1 MRPRDLLI
9 VAAVLLVAGFAA
21 ADALRGLG
29 GGSAAPPPSAPA
41 GTEGSEA
48 ATTPPPR
55 RIRGFTVGEL
65 PGRVVFTGETC
76 VIQELDLPT
85 GTIFP
90 LPRLAGT
97 CKLWSPRHSERL
109 AYSLPSRRRSVVPF
123 RIADLNHAYLDLG
136 QFQARIDS
144 IVWRPD
150 GQRVAWC

>member
-29 GGSAAPPPSAPA
+29 GGSAAPPPSAPT
-41 GTEGSEA
+41 GTGGEA

-55 RIRGFTVGEL
+55 RVRGFTLGQL
-65 PGRVVFTGETC
+65 PGRLVFTGETC

-97 CKLWSPRHSERL
+97 CKLWSPRTSERL
-109 AYSLPSRRRSVVPF
+109 AYSL
-123 RIADLNHAYLDLG
+123 A
-136 QFQARIDS
+136 
-144 IVWRPD
+144 
-150 GQRVAWC
+150 